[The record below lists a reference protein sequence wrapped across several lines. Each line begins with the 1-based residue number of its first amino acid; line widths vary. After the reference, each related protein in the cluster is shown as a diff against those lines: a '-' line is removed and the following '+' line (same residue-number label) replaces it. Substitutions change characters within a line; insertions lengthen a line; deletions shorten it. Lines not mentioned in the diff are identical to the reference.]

1 MIKARSKLT
10 PPKTLSRE
18 EEVELVRKAQSGD
31 ETAIQS
37 LVKQYIPLI
46 KSTCRK
52 YRFRDSL
59 ELEDLEQQCIIY
71 LIDAIP
77 KFNLASGNKFVSF
90 LVPQFL
96 QLNRYILYNGEVL
109 KRPCAE
115 ITKPREERSVSAV
128 HSIDRSLTDSDVDE
142 ASAHKANFHDFLTDD
157 TFLELFE
164 HMEAETTRDNLYT
177 ALEYINDEYAEI
189 VMMHYLEDMS
199 YVDIAKIKGIS
210 PYLASDMC
218 KYGIFELKVAMRK
231 LPT

>member
-1 MIKARSKLT
+1 MTPTKARKT
-10 PPKTLSRE
+10 PPRTLSRE
-18 EEVELVRKAQSGD
+18 EEVALVREAQKGD
-31 ETAIQS
+31 EVAIQA

-52 YRFRDSL
+52 YRYRDSL

-77 KFNLASGNKFVSF
+77 KFNLDSGNKFVSF

-109 KRPCAE
+109 KRPYSE

-128 HSIDRSLTDSDVDE
+128 HSIDRSLTELDPDE
-142 ASAHKANFHDFLTDD
+142 ASAHKANFHDHLTDNS
-157 TFLELFE
+157 FLDLFDNL
-164 HMEAETTRDNLYT
+164 EAEKTRENLYT
-177 ALEYINDEYAEI
+177 ALEYCTEEYAEV

-199 YVDIAKIKGIS
+199 YVDIAKMKGIS
-210 PYLASDMC
+210 PYLAADLC
-218 KYGIFELKVAMRK
+218 KYGLFELKVAMRK
-231 LPT
+231 LM